1 MYTVD
6 SAFLTELGL
15 VQNLSFYN
23 SMAYTSPKNAFFFF
37 SFYCVLPIKARL
49 EYTKELKA
57 LPFKMNF
64 SPK

>member
-37 SFYCVLPIKARL
+37 HFIVFYQ
-49 EYTKELKA
+49 
-57 LPFKMNF
+57 
-64 SPK
+64 